1 MSNFINMYFDM
12 NNQVLMWGVVVAVLL
27 LMFCLRIINKF
38 HNSINHHDIIE
49 IGDDYSIYSAED
61 DVL

>member
-1 MSNFINMYFDM
+1 M

-38 HNSINHHDIIE
+38 HNSINHHVIIE
-49 IGDDYSIYSAED
+49 NGDDYSIYSAED

>member
-1 MSNFINMYFDM
+1 M
-12 NNQVLMWGVVVAVLL
+12 NNQVLMWSIVVAVLL
-27 LMFCLRIINKF
+27 LMFCFRMFNKF
-38 HNSINHHDIIE
+38 HNSIDHHNIIE

>member
-1 MSNFINMYFDM
+1 M

-27 LMFCLRIINKF
+27 LIFCFRMFNKF
-38 HNSINHHDIIE
+38 HNSLNHHSIFE
-49 IGDDYSIYSAED
+49 IGDDYSIYSSED